1 MIGVAVLLG
10 VAVVVCLV
18 VLALAGFDGALGVLL
33 VGAFLIVMFAF
44 GAATRRQ

>member
-10 VAVVVCLV
+10 LMATVGLV
-18 VLALAGFDGALGVLL
+18 VLAVVGFDGALGLL
-33 VGAFLIVMFAF
+33 VVAGFLLAMFSF